1 MTKPFATL
9 VAFLALF
16 FLTDKIYSQETTK
29 SNQTIQNTL
38 VDSYYNL
45 NVKAFQK
52 NSKVEDIDHIFNLFT
67 DDFVYVHPKYGGTY
81 TRENLYKGYLRN
93 QKNGM
98 YDGTITGIKIFNR
111 IAGLNAVVVKRI
123 YIDKDTKEEKDAKM
137 TLFEFKEGKISK
149 IFEYW

>member
-9 VAFLALF
+9 VTFIALF
-16 FLTDKIYSQETTK
+16 FLTDKINSQETTK
-29 SNQTIQNTL
+29 SNQKLHNTL

-52 NSKVEDIDHIFNLFT
+52 NSKVEDIDRIFNLFT

-81 TRENLYKGYLRN
+81 TRENLYKGYIRN
-93 QKNGM
+93 KKNGM

-111 IAGLNAVVVKRI
+111 IAGLNALVVKRI

>member
-1 MTKPFATL
+1 MTKPFVTL
-9 VAFLALF
+9 VTFIVLF
-16 FLTDKIYSQETTK
+16 FLTDTINSQEKTK
-29 SNQTIQNTL
+29 SNQKLHNTL

-52 NSKVEDIDHIFNLFT
+52 NSKVEDIDRIFNLFT